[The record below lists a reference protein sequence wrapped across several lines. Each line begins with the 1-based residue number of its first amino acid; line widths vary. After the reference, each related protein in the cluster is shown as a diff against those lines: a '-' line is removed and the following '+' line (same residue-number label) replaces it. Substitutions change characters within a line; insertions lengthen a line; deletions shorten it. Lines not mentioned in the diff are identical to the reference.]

1 MSVQDIVEA
10 YETRLRERWTPDG
23 EPKIP
28 EGLSLAS
35 IIDKYGVVG
44 GRNGEIYL
52 GEDACREAGLPTV
65 IRMKG

>member
-10 YETRLRERWTPDG
+10 YEQHLHKNWTPDG
-23 EPKIP
+23 ERKIP
-28 EGLSLAS
+28 EGMSLAS

-44 GRNGEIYL
+44 GRDGEIYL
-52 GEDACREAGLPTV
+52 GEDACREAGIPTV